1 MNGPDRP
8 GMCWNAY
15 MNVRA
20 YEAQRGKGPAAVGIN
35 DPALAQHPVAQANAA
50 SWRNL
55 PDRGHKDG
63 SAKAPS
69 KPQAPRSARPAGGS
83 VTEQI
88 FAACDAQWAAL
99 GGAKDR
105 AVLDAACKAAIPL
118 LEAAGVNPNSA
129 RKGSSMWVAA
139 HQ

>member
-15 MNVRA
+15 MNVKA
-20 YEAQRGKGPAAVGIN
+20 YEAQRGKGPA
-35 DPALAQHPVAQANAA
+35 PAPAPAAQEGP
-50 SWRNL
+50 
-55 PDRGHKDG
+55 
-63 SAKAPS
+63 AKAPS

-105 AVLDAACKAAIPL
+105 AVLDAARKAAIPL